1 MLIITD
7 GYGIQS
13 IKKRVCLNGGGMGK
27 KSEMTIGDLEK
38 KSGIRRSTIHHY
50 IWYGLL
56 HQPYKTG
63 KTMAYYD
70 QSHLRRLEMIQKIK
84 MDYLKSAKTSRIPLD
99 FIKHKMMDSYT
110 LTKEKGRSDTGSKKI
125 YDGPG
130 KKRKEEIIEAT
141 LKLYA
146 DRGYY
151 LTNIRDIAKTVGM
164 SAPTFYH
171 YFQDKRELFVE
182 VIEYVIRNLGEEFNA
197 TIDQEKDIGRRTAL
211 MFRVFYKHYTKIGEI
226 INQLRAGVAIGD
238 EWARERLAKLYGEMT
253 KNIAREISLGIKN
266 GLIRDVDP
274 ELHGFFNILLNEI
287 AVQRA
292 SLDNKYTVNQVML
305 FVADMLYHAFLT
317 EKGKKVFGDFERFRA

>member
-1 MLIITD
+1 MDKNL
-7 GYGIQS
+7 
-13 IKKRVCLNGGGMGK
+13 
-27 KSEMTIGDLEK
+27 EMTIGDLEK
-38 KSGIRRSTIHHY
+38 RSGIRRSTIHHY

-70 QSHLRRLEMIQKIK
+70 QSHLKRLEMIQQIK
-84 MDYLKSAKTSRIPLD
+84 MDYLKSAKTSRVPLD
-99 FIKHKMMDSYT
+99 FIKHRMTDGYT
-110 LTKEKGRSDTGSKKI
+110 LTKDKAAEDTRPRRISG
-125 YDGPG
+125 GPG
-130 KKRKEEIIEAT
+130 KKKKTEIIEAT

-151 LTNIRDIAKTVGM
+151 LTNIRDIAKAVGI

-182 VIEYVIRNLGEEFNA
+182 VIEYVIQNLGEEFNA
-197 TIDQEKDIGRRTAL
+197 AIEQEKDIAKRTTL
-211 MFRVFYKHYTKIGEI
+211 MFRIFYKHYTKIGEI

-253 KNIAREISLGIKN
+253 TNVAREVSLGIKN

-274 ELHGFFNILLNEI
+274 ELNGFFTILLNEI
-287 AVQRA
+287 AVHRA
-292 SLDNKYTVNQVML
+292 SLDNKYTVEQVMQ
-305 FVADMLYHAFLT
+305 FVGDMLYHAFLT
-317 EKGKKVFGDFERFRA
+317 EKGKKVFGSLDRSRA